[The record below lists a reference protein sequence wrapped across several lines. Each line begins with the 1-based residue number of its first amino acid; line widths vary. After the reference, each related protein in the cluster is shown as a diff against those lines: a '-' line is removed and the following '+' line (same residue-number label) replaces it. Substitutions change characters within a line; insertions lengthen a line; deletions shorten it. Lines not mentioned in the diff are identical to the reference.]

1 MAKVFD
7 YITEDLQEFIR
18 KQHIFFVAS
27 APLSPTGHVNLSPK
41 GLDGFRVLS
50 ENRVAYFDLTGSGNE
65 TSAHLKENGR
75 ITFMFCAMTGSPT
88 ILRLYGQGNVILP
101 GDSEWDDLYA
111 VFSEVP
117 GVRQIVVA
125 DINRV
130 QTSCGFGVPLYDFQG
145 ERENLVKWA
154 DKKGEEGLKEYRE
167 KKNKVSIDGLS
178 THLGNR

>member
-1 MAKVFD
+1 MCSS
-7 YITEDLQEFIR
+7 DL
-18 KQHIFFVAS
+18 
-27 APLSPTGHVNLSPK
+27 
-41 GLDGFRVLS
+41 
-50 ENRVAYFDLTGSGNE
+50 
-65 TSAHLKENGR
+65 R